1 MAGKADIQYVHPYYT
16 SGTAAKKVAVKAPR
30 KKKPLPIFEPLM
42 TAQPEEKI
50 IVKLDPLSL
59 CAIAVCAVLVAM
71 MVVSLFQYSAAY
83 HRNVELQEYV
93 YTLEDDNLL
102 LERDFRAGLDLED
115 VRLQASALGM
125 IPAEEAAV
133 IQVAGRVPAAATE
146 PTRWER
152 LQLFLGELFA

>member
-83 HRNVELQEYV
+83 QRNVALQEYV
-93 YTLEDDNLL
+93 YTLEGDQA
-102 LERDFRAGLDLED
+102 RLDQTYRSGFDLAQVEA
-115 VRLQASALGM
+115 QALALGM
-125 IPAEEAAV
+125 IPADQAQTITISGEIPAPQQA
-133 IQVAGRVPAAATE
+133 QTLWQRVGM
-146 PTRWER
+146 
-152 LQLFLGELFA
+152 FLGELFA